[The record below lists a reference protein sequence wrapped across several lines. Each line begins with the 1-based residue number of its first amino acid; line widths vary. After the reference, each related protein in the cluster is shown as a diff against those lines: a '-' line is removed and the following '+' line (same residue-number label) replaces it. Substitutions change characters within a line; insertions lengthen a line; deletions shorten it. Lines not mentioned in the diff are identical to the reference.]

1 MIRLK
6 RKVMI
11 VSLGLSTFLVMGTA
25 YAYSDVSTPLQNW
38 YKASFQ
44 QGTKEVNSMVQ
55 QGLDEASQS
64 LSVSVNESASKANAN
79 LKKMAD
85 DISHN
90 AIGSIEAARQF
101 YVSQIESAAELAKT
115 GAAADFD
122 KYVSASKSAND
133 REIDQWAQ
141 ETIQGLTSKLGN

>member
-6 RKVMI
+6 RKVMT
-11 VSLGLSTFLVMGTA
+11 VSLGLSTFLIMGTA

-44 QGTKEVNSMVQ
+44 QGTKEMNAMVQ

-64 LSVSVNESASKANAN
+64 FSVSANESVSKANAN

-85 DISHN
+85 DTSHN
-90 AIGSIEAARQF
+90 AIDSIEAASQF
-101 YVSQIESAAELAKT
+101 YGSQIESAAGLAKT
-115 GAAADFD
+115 GAAVDFD

-141 ETIQGLTSKLGN
+141 DTIQGLTLKLGN

>member
-11 VSLGLSTFLVMGTA
+11 VSLSLSTFLVIGTA
-25 YAYSDVSTPLQNW
+25 YAYSEVSAPLHNW

-55 QGLDEASQS
+55 LGLDEASQS
-64 LSVSVNESASKANAN
+64 LSVLANESASKANAN

-85 DISHN
+85 DTSHSV
-90 AIGSIEAARQF
+90 IDSIEAARQS
-101 YVSQIESAAELAKT
+101 YVGQIESAAELAKT
-115 GAAADFD
+115 DAAADFD
-122 KYVSASKSAND
+122 KYVSASKSANE

-141 ETIQGLTSKLGN
+141 ETIQGLTSKLDN

>member
-11 VSLGLSTFLVMGTA
+11 VSLSLSTFLIMGTA
-25 YAYSDVSTPLQNW
+25 YAYSDVSAPLQNW

-44 QGTKEVNSMVQ
+44 QGSKEMNAMVQ
-55 QGLDEASQS
+55 QRLDEASQS
-64 LSVSVNESASKANAN
+64 LSVSANESASKAKAN

-85 DISHN
+85 DTSHK
-90 AIGSIEAARQF
+90 AIDSIEEARQS
-101 YVSQIESAAELAKT
+101 YVGQIESAADLAKK

-133 REIDQWAQ
+133 REVDQWAQ
-141 ETIQGLTSKLGN
+141 EMIQGLTSKLGN